1 MNVTIADVLHHA
13 ADNVLWTGGESENTY
28 FKIRGNGIRRFSCDA
43 IRRAVEQLDFQ
54 PDSGTINKGLERM
67 GLDTSSCGAFRKFY
81 YGKEFSFEEQAARYT
96 WLKFAAL
103 IAEEQGV

>member
-13 ADNVLWTGGESENTY
+13 ADHVLWEGGTSEEKY
-28 FKIRGNGIRRFSCDA
+28 FSIRGDSIRRFSCDA
-43 IRRAVEQLDFQ
+43 VRRSATQLQ
-54 PDSGTINKGLERM
+54 YQGNPWAILQGLENM
-67 GLDTSSCGAFRKFY
+67 GVNSYSVRQFRKFK